1 MLELC
6 MIIFILDDE
15 RVEVAAD
22 ARHRVHSCGT
32 STQVLCNKADAV
44 RSARLRGKKMAIK
57 IKNKNEKK
65 VKIIILERILHITEN
80 KLIIKTPPFFY
91 E

>member
-1 MLELC
+1 
-6 MIIFILDDE
+6 MINSVKINTSLDYS

-22 ARHRVHSCGT
+22 ARHRVCSCGP
-32 STQVLCNKADAV
+32 SPQVPCNEADAV
-44 RSARLRGKKMAIK
+44 RSARLNGKKMAIK
-57 IKNKNEKK
+57 IKNKNEKIVK
-65 VKIIILERILHITEN
+65 VIILERILHITEN